1 MYYCLLREL
10 VYHSNLNYTKF
21 RLAFLEVSSA
31 NSPAL
36 KKHAA
41 EVMNTVGAAVAGLS
55 DINALIPVLQ
65 ALGKR

>member
-1 MYYCLLREL
+1 LTSFKGDADL
-10 VYHSNLNYTKF
+10 
-21 RLAFLEVSSA
+21 A